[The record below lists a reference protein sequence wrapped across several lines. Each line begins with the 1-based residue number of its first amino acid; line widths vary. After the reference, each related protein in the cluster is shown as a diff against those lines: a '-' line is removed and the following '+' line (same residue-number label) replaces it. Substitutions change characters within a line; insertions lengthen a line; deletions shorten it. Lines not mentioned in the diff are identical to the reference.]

1 MAILNPWSQF
11 PSLPQP
17 SLRQYV
23 VLPNP
28 GLGGLLQVLAL
39 GADDSLYTAW
49 QDGGSATGWTQWQAF
64 SSPPVGIAD
73 VPAVAAGDTGGQIT
87 LFVYGGDSQVWAASL
102 DVSNPAGLAGAW
114 VPIGAPPSG
123 LSNIVFAAGAGT
135 NLNVVS
141 LFTIGYNDG
150 ALWTTWPDAS
160 APNGWAPWISLGF
173 PGTRLYS
180 LTSYC
185 IGANADGRLEG
196 FALAVDGSLWHL
208 WLQPTWVSPGTWQA
222 ARPAGGPDSGWSMW
236 VQLAPPTGSSSG
248 PAIGGALTYP
258 MVTSSDG
265 NGNVE
270 VYLTDDTGSL
280 WGIGQTALVSAPT
293 SPTWSDWVGF
303 ELDPNLL
310 PTSGSLGAGRNAD
323 GREELFVVDAN
334 GGVWHA
340 YNPAGGTTGGTA
352 NVGLLASWYPPHFAQ
367 IGTDTQSN
375 IQVASNPDGR
385 LELFGI
391 STSSSQLCHVWESAP
406 NDDSFVGASLGIVLG
421 GGGTA
426 CDFQVGAL
434 RYLRDVVG
442 IQSGIICGTSMGAFN
457 AAKFAEGNL
466 DQLQE
471 FWLDLKFPDDILA
484 EEPWFVPTMGGGPH
498 GNVWLV
504 DAIEQSFFQPVT
516 VPSAAS
522 ALTSP
527 SSITGDLGKGISALS
542 YVFKALAS
550 GYPSFTYSVFASTA
564 EATATEALGAT
575 LSTVGQGLGYVGFII
590 GLISLVMQLESALLP
605 GDNRLND
612 IANFYNGLV
621 TQMSLF
627 NLLPLLRKIGGIGID
642 SALIENNSSSLLIGL
657 TGVDDG
663 GLYFVTETG
672 QLIPSSQNANLSGTV
687 APVNACVASAALSPF
702 APPIMLGVNPAIGE
716 FFDGSLRDAV
726 PLNAAISHGAGAI
739 LAIVPCGPTP
749 PELPAN
755 YFATTDPSQYSGV
768 LGIQSR
774 ANDVSAHTIQGYSS
788 DLDPSIVTLIQPTFT
803 PHNHWAVDPGLISI
817 AMAYGFMRAGEV
829 MNGNTALS
837 PISDQIV
844 ALRFQIWDA
853 ENSANSGNLSQASQG
868 HFGFRASGGSGLVPT
883 NDASQIP
890 RIREFKNQL
899 RALVCQ
905 YQQGGGVLPSVDFR
919 ANSEVATLSSL
930 TPPFNVTDFRAW
942 WIQWE
947 RHVYAPQPGS
957 PTPWHQFIDDAANI
971 CPAVSSGVVA
981 AMLDPCA
988 VVPLPPTP
996 TPL

>member
-49 QDGGSATGWTQWQAF
+49 QDGGSATGWTQWQVF
-64 SSPPVGIAD
+64 PSPPVGIAD
-73 VPAVAAGDTGGQIT
+73 VPTIAAGNTGGQIT

-102 DVSNPAGLAGAW
+102 DVSNPSSLAGAW
-114 VPIGAPPSG
+114 APIGAPPSG
-123 LSNIVFAAGAGT
+123 LYNIVFAASAGT
-135 NLNVVS
+135 NLTVVS

-160 APNGWAPWISLGF
+160 APNGWAPWVSLGF

-185 IGANADGRLEG
+185 VGANADGRLEG

-208 WLQPTWVSPGTWQA
+208 WLQPTWVNPGTWQA

-236 VQLAPPTGSSSG
+236 VQLTPPTGS
-248 PAIGGALTYP
+248 PTAPTIGAARDYP
-258 MVTSSDG
+258 MVTNSDG
-265 NGNVE
+265 NGNLE

-280 WGIGQTALVSAPT
+280 WGIGQTALISTPALPA
-293 SPTWSDWVGF
+293 WSGWVGF
-303 ELDPNLL
+303 ELDPYLR
-310 PTSGSLGAGRNAD
+310 PTLGSLSAGRNAD

-352 NVGLLASWYPPHFAQ
+352 NVGLLAFWYPPHFVQ

-391 STSSSQLCHVWESAP
+391 STSSGQLCHVWESVP
-406 NDDSFVGASLGIVLG
+406 NDDTFVGARLGIVLG

-434 RYLRDVVG
+434 RYLHDIVG

-471 FWLDLKFPDDILA
+471 FWLDLKFPDDILV

-498 GNVWLV
+498 GNAWLV
-504 DAIEQSFFQPVT
+504 DAIEQSSFQPVT
-516 VPSAAS
+516 IPSATNALVTPS
-522 ALTSP
+522 AIVSY
-527 SSITGDLGKGISALS
+527 LGSGFSAVGLSAVGWGLKALS
-542 YVFKALAS
+542 
-550 GYPSFTYSVFASTA
+550 
-564 EATATEALGAT
+564 T
-575 LSTVGQGLGYVGFII
+575 LMAMFN
-590 GLISLVMQLESALLP
+590 AFFP
-605 GDNRLND
+605 GDSRVND
-612 IANFYNGLV
+612 VASFFNGLE
-621 TQMSLF
+621 TQAALF
-627 NLLPLLRKIGGIGID
+627 NLFPLLQKMGRVGID
-642 SALIENNSSSLLIGL
+642 SSLITNNNSRLLIGL
-657 TGVDDG
+657 AGVDDG
-663 GLYFVTETG
+663 GLYFATETG
-672 QLIPSSQNANLSGTV
+672 QIVPMGQNATLSGTV
-687 APVNACVASAALSPF
+687 APVNACVASVALPPYSPPV
-702 APPIMLGVNPAIGE
+702 ALGRDASMGE
-716 FFDGSLRDAV
+716 FFDGGLCDAV
-726 PLNAAISHGAGAI
+726 PVDAAISQGARR
-739 LAIVPCGPTP
+739 LFVIVPCGPMAAQ
-749 PELPAN
+749 LPVN
-755 YFATTDPSQYSGV
+755 FFNDTGPDQYNGVSGV
-768 LGIQSR
+768 ISR
-774 ANDVSAHTIQGYSS
+774 ASDVSEHAIQTFSGNFGSS
-788 DLDPSIVTLIQPTFT
+788 ISSESDISSATVIQPTFT
-803 PHNHWAVDPGLISI
+803 PHNHWAVEPGLISI
-817 AMAYGFMRAGEV
+817 AMAYGFMRTGEV

-868 HFGFRASGGSGLVPT
+868 HFGFRASGGGGLVPT
-883 NDASQIP
+883 NDARQIIP
-890 RIREFKNQL
+890 RIRELKNQL

-919 ANSEVATLSSL
+919 ANSEVATLSSQ

-942 WIQWE
+942 WVQWE

-971 CPAVSSGVVA
+971 CPAIASSVVA

-988 VVPLPPTP
+988 VVHLPPTP